1 MGTNPLLANA
11 LDLDRWAD
19 TLESRG
25 TFPEL
30 MRRLLEQTPG
40 VTNIDIRAHE
50 GTAAHGWDG
59 TATSDGSPF
68 LPKGELR
75 FEFGTNK
82 QPKTKA
88 DDDYQT
94 RAEKVTGKSDEI
106 FVFATP
112 RNWAGAASWAKKRR
126 QEGVFAS
133 VEAYDVHRLEGWLQS
148 TPAVHYW
155 ISEQIGKPV
164 SGAQTLTSWWE
175 EFQGRLKPKTKIPA
189 EFHIAGREEAQQR
202 TIRLLEQRSPYFT
215 VQASWCDD
223 ALSFLYA
230 AFKEGDV
237 DALHKTLVVHNADA
251 WQRLTESSSSLILVP
266 LFEDPNFCLADRNG
280 HTVIRVLGGNRI
292 SNEADTTVVLPK
304 IRRDVGTNVLLEMP
318 NIDSA
323 EAYALAGLAVRN
335 MATFYQSLS
344 RDRVNSGW
352 AQGKIATKILAPLVL
367 VGAWEASN
375 SDDLGSIAEF
385 IGVGEDEINEAL
397 EDMIGTYSLDPPFVM
412 SGGVWRLVDPLNAA
426 KLLLPR
432 LTEEHLV
439 RWGEYVQ
446 YVLLCEDTMEGLSF
460 ADLILA
466 QLRGEH
472 PPVSSDLREYSAR
485 GLALAAATCDAV
497 SMRAGSVSS
506 RIDSIVAN
514 LLNSA
519 FQDDTGRVLL
529 RLSSF
534 LPFLAEASPS
544 VFLEFIE
551 TDLSRDEPVTACLF
565 RREKSSIF
573 GWSSSIHDLL
583 FALECLCW
591 SRVNFGRAARLQVKL
606 ANLAPDNKDA
616 EVCLNSSEKVLV
628 GWAKLSAGYCD
639 DKVAVLKWALE
650 EYSNIGWQLLGK
662 VLLAEQVFPVPYEPV
677 YRDWQVEKGQ
687 VSEGERDEFVRKVLI
702 EAVCLAEC
710 AADRWM
716 SLLGVLDYVSQDN
729 RSMLI
734 DEFRNV
740 VNRSNWKADELLE
753 VYLCTVTFVCRQ
765 QTHPQASRA
774 LSAEELQA
782 IIDVM
787 SDMEPCD
794 DPRRFAWLFTDEIE
808 ISIDGLAMWDSG
820 FSDALR
826 EKRDEAIV
834 VVLSGGLDQLSVL
847 VYYVN
852 DPYCVGQLLAD
863 FSSSAIDSEMLVW
876 LEGESS
882 ALRQAAIA
890 YIHSRVQ
897 RQSSEWAC
905 SILKSDSLSLECKQR
920 FVAALP
926 ADKEYWEVVGSFGD
940 PLVRAYWEN
949 ISVVSIKE
957 ENRADGV
964 GHLLEQ
970 GLYARAINLLGWM
983 LYDEQDLAVSQVVEA
998 LSRLGGSSD
1007 HLGDSF
1013 LSYNVAELLKWL
1025 EQEDF
1030 ENSVLP
1036 VLEFKFFDY
1045 LFRHEPSKALYHF
1058 LGNDPDNFVS
1068 LVQSLYSTHDKRIPE
1083 ELRSVYKQRCWSVLN
1098 NWQYL
1103 PGLRDDGSIDGEHLL
1118 GWVNCVRTRFNADSC
1133 ERDYDGQI
1141 GEVLS
1146 CSPDGKDGMWP
1157 AEEVRVILE
1166 TLKSSRLEA
1175 GMIRGRLNRRGVT
1188 SRGVFVGGR
1197 QENAV
1202 ADSYWDNARKTN
1214 ARSPR
1219 TAAMHTVLA
1228 QEYERDALREDTR
1241 AERRGAQD

>member
-1 MGTNPLLANA
+1 MLANA

-19 TLESRG
+19 KLESRG
-25 TFPEL
+25 AFPEL
-30 MRRLLEQTPG
+30 MRMLLAQTPG
-40 VTNIDIRAHE
+40 VTNIDIRANE
-50 GTAAHGWDG
+50 GTAAPGWDG
-59 TATSDGSPF
+59 TATSDGSSF

-82 QPKTKA
+82 QPKSKA
-88 DDDYQT
+88 DEDYNK
-94 RAEKVTGKSDEI
+94 RAEQIVGKSDEI

-112 RNWAGAASWAKKRR
+112 RNWAGAAKWAKQRR
-126 QEGVFAS
+126 SENKFAS
-133 VEAYDVHRLEGWLQS
+133 VETFDAHRLEGWLQS
-148 TPAVHYW
+148 LPAVHYW
-155 ISEQIGKPV
+155 ISEQLGKSV

-223 ALSFLYA
+223 ALSFIYA
-230 AFKEGDV
+230 TFKEDAV

-251 WQRLTESSSSLILVP
+251 WQQLTGYSSSLILVP
-266 LFEDPNFCLADRNG
+266 LFEDPNFRLADRNG
-280 HTVIRVLGGNRI
+280 HTVIRVLGGNWI

-304 IRRDVGTNVLLEMP
+304 IRRDIGTNVLREVP
-318 NIDSA
+318 DIDSA

-367 VGAWEASN
+367 VGAWEAGN

-385 IGVGEDEINEAL
+385 VGVGEDEINEAL
-397 EDMIGTYSLDPPFVM
+397 EELIDTYSLDPPFM
-412 SGGVWRLVDPLNAA
+412 MYGGVWRLVDPPNAA

-439 RWGEYVQ
+439 RWDEYVQ
-446 YVLLCEDTMEGLSF
+446 RVLLCEDTMEGLSF
-460 ADLILA
+460 AELILA

-472 PPVSSDLREYSAR
+472 PPVSSDLREHSAR
-485 GLALAAATCDAV
+485 GLALAAATYDAV
-497 SMRAGSVSS
+497 PMHGGSLSN

-529 RLSSF
+529 RLSAF

-551 TDLSRDEPVTACLF
+551 TDLSRDEPVAACLF
-565 RREKSSIF
+565 RREKSSFF

-583 FALECLCW
+583 AALECLCW

-616 EVCLNSSEKVLV
+616 ELCLNSSEKVLV
-628 GWAKLSAGYCD
+628 GWAKLSAGDCD

-662 VLLAEQVFPVPYEPV
+662 VLLSEQVFPVPYEPK

-687 VSEGERDEFVRKVLI
+687 APEEERVEFVRKVLI

-716 SLLGVLDYVSQDN
+716 SLLGVLDYVSPGD
-729 RSMLI
+729 RSMLV

-740 VNRSNWKADELLE
+740 VRRSNWNADEVLD
-753 VYLCTVTFVCRQ
+753 VYLYTVTFVCRHQ
-765 QTHPQASRA
+765 RQSQASGA
-774 LSAEELQA
+774 LSAEELQV
-782 IIDVM
+782 IIEVM

-794 DPRRFAWLFTDEIE
+794 DPRRFAWLFTDEID

-826 EKRDEAIV
+826 EKRAEAILG
-834 VVLSGGLDQLSVL
+834 VLRGGLDQLSVL
-847 VYYVN
+847 VGYVK

-863 FSSSAIDSEMLVW
+863 FSSSAIDSEMFAW
-876 LEGESS
+876 LERETS
-882 ALRQAAIA
+882 ALRDAALA
-890 YIHSRVQ
+890 YIQSRAQ
-897 RQSSEWAC
+897 RQNPEWAY
-905 SILKSDSLSLECKQR
+905 SILMSDSLSLECKQR

-926 ADKEYWEVVGSFGD
+926 AEKEYWEVVGSFGNF
-940 PLVRAYWEN
+940 LVRAYWEN
-949 ISVVSIKE
+949 IRVASIKD

-983 LYDEQDLAVSQVVEA
+983 LHDEQDLTVSQVVEA
-998 LSRLGGSSD
+998 LFRLGGSSD
-1007 HLGDSF
+1007 RLGDSD

-1030 ENSVLP
+1030 ENSALP
-1036 VLEFKFFDY
+1036 MLEFKFFDY
-1045 LFRHEPSKALYHF
+1045 VFHHEPSKALYHF
-1058 LGNDPDNFVS
+1058 LGNDPDNFVV
-1068 LVQSLYSTHDKRIPE
+1068 LVQSLYSTDDMGVPE
-1083 ELRSVYKQRCWSVLN
+1083 ESRSLYKQRCWSVLN

-1103 PGLRDDGSIDGEHLL
+1103 PGLRDDGSIDGEHLAR
-1118 GWVNCVRTRFNADSC
+1118 WVNRVRACFSAGSC

-1141 GEVLS
+1141 GEVLA
-1146 CSPDGKDGMWP
+1146 CSPDGKDGTWP

-1166 TLKSSRLEA
+1166 ALKNSRLEA
-1175 GMIRGRLNRRGVT
+1175 GMIRGRQNRRGVT
-1188 SRGVFVGGR
+1188 SRGVFDGGS

-1228 QEYERDALREDTR
+1228 QEYERDALREETR
-1241 AERRGAQD
+1241 AERRGTQD